1 VTIRMRKVG
10 LDEEKKEAGWFRQKV
25 RLVEFG
31 QAGRMDGFEQVRSV
45 FGRIGRW
52 LVTEAWLGEGREVGG

>member
-1 VTIRMRKVG
+1 MKKRRRLVG
-10 LDEEKKEAGWFRQKV
+10 LDKKV